1 MRCSP
6 RVAVCVCVCV
16 CVCVWLCTATAPA
29 LPTLINKA
37 ERNSDGQST
46 ADTEPLGQ
54 LIEDWPHPATAPDV
68 PAPAAARDSLPK
80 LTCSDDGR
88 SFTLLLPP
96 ELKGT
101 SITIQEVYVAI
112 QNHGEA
118 AVLSVHAPGT
128 EGLLEHVAGALASST
143 SLARPCPA
151 TSVQPG
157 EHSSVRVPIP
167 PIDSPAVLM
176 EPSSVQRRTGN
187 RLVPLTYDAAE
198 AAFTSTRLYSV
209 PALTKSGRNIAAP
222 VGAGDSFLIGENDV
236 TEYKLSYHSVAR
248 YILPLLA
255 NLACDSSA
263 TAASEAHICLGV
275 RDDGT
280 VVGCHDELSP
290 PVGRTLLREAC
301 KVRRHTVYALCP
313 RACHSRPSMSHRY

>member
-1 MRCSP
+1 MSRRRGKTKRAGKSMMGTL
-6 RVAVCVCVCV
+6 A
-16 CVCVWLCTATAPA
+16 LC
-29 LPTLINKA
+29 
-37 ERNSDGQST
+37 
-46 ADTEPLGQ
+46 
-54 LIEDWPHPATAPDV
+54 DWPHPATAPGV
-68 PAPAAARDSLPK
+68 PATAAARDSLPK

-118 AVLSVHAPGT
+118 AVLTVRAPGT

-143 SLARPCPA
+143 SLVRPRPA
-151 TSVQPG
+151 TAVQPG
-157 EHSSVRVPIP
+157 EHGSVRVPIP

-176 EPSSVQRRTGN
+176 EQRRTGT
-187 RLVPLTYDAAE
+187 RPVPLTYDAVE
-198 AAFTSTRLYSV
+198 AALTSTRLYSV
-209 PALTKSGRNIAAP
+209 PALTKSGPDIAAP
-222 VGAGDSFLIGENDV
+222 VSAGDAFDTGEGSI
-236 TEYKLSYHSVAR
+236 TEYMEGNSVYNALGC
-248 YILPLLA
+248 ILPLVA
-255 NLACDSSA
+255 KLACDSSA
-263 TAASEAHICLGV
+263 AAASEAHICLGV

-280 VVGCHDELSP
+280 AVGCQDDELSP

-313 RACHSRPSMSHRY
+313 RACHSLARPTTWHRY

>member
-1 MRCSP
+1 MSRRRGKTKRAGKSMMGTL
-6 RVAVCVCVCV
+6 A
-16 CVCVWLCTATAPA
+16 LC
-29 LPTLINKA
+29 
-37 ERNSDGQST
+37 
-46 ADTEPLGQ
+46 
-54 LIEDWPHPATAPDV
+54 DWPHPATAPGV
-68 PAPAAARDSLPK
+68 PATAAARDSLPK

-143 SLARPCPA
+143 SLVRPCPA

-176 EPSSVQRRTGN
+176 EPQRRTGN
-187 RLVPLTYDAAE
+187 CLVSLTYGTVE
-198 AAFTSTRLYSV
+198 AALTSTRLFSV
-209 PALTKSGRNIAAP
+209 PALTKSGPDIAAP
-222 VGAGDSFLIGENDV
+222 VGAGDSFLTGENDV
-236 TEYKLSYHSVAR
+236 TEYKLSDYRVAR

-313 RACHSRPSMSHRY
+313 RACHSLARPTMWHRY